1 MFNPQEKT
9 TENHGMQ
16 LFAYLESLQPKWTQ
30 LSYARGSFY
39 IRLNLRKHRYHYA
52 EGKTLEEL
60 LVNLRLRIESFQ
72 QAS

>member
-1 MFNPQEKT
+1 MSYQGKN

-52 EGKTLEEL
+52 QGKTLEEL
-60 LVNLRLRIESFQ
+60 FENLRSRIEKFQ
-72 QAS
+72 QAC